1 MKPRIKGVKVCS
13 SNNYKSSKRIVT
25 EAVSVKRYVMCF
37 GKQIE
42 ITVEEA
48 RSLQTVEVHIEK
60 IY

>member
-1 MKPRIKGVKVCS
+1 MKPRKRIKVCS

-25 EAVSVKRYVMCF
+25 TEAVKRYVMCF